1 MILKTF
7 QRENWQE
14 FQLEH
19 YNLSTLEQKDFIF
32 LETLKFYVITQT
44 RTMILFTVNLNSKL
58 KKALCMFSSLEWA
71 ENRLVEFV
79 TQVQLTKKAIG
90 GKRRK
95 RPKES
100 SENKPVLKKIKKHQR
115 IRKPL
120 NEIN

>member
-1 MILKTF
+1 M
-7 QRENWQE
+7 Q
-14 FQLEH
+14 
-19 YNLSTLEQKDFIF
+19 
-32 LETLKFYVITQT
+32 
-44 RTMILFTVNLNSKL
+44 
-58 KKALCMFSSLEWA
+58 FSSLEWA

-120 NEIN
+120 KEIN